1 MLINYISNNPSILYL
16 FLVAFAF
23 WPKVKPHPIDR
34 RSGCSWSL
42 QMRWWLVGIAF
53 IGVSDACLVIFQ
65 PMEVTNYE
73 LIVPFFRFFSGY
85 FRICSTSKWWSVS
98 IPNLTGNLTQKDII
112 VSIKRVKR
120 LIFPMVFPTKR
131 STDFPCPVRTKDG
144 QRMFRRSDTLRL
156 RSDQAM
162 SGGPRDLLAEVQKP
176 IET

>member
-73 LIVPFFRFFSGY
+73 LTVPFFRFFSGY

-120 LIFPMVFPTKR
+120 LIFPLIFNGFPNKKIHWFSVSCANKGWAANVSTKWHSSVAIR
-131 STDFPCPVRTKDG
+131 SSHVW
-144 QRMFRRSDTLRL
+144 
-156 RSDQAM
+156 
-162 SGGPRDLLAEVQKP
+162 GP
-176 IET
+176 